1 MAASSAQETASPS
14 STQDPWILLA
24 SPFSRSDLEW
34 RADGKVTSAGTVR
47 MVPFVSAQTVAKR
60 LDSVEKGWHL
70 HTEALPI
77 AGTAF
82 TCRASLSILGT
93 TRDGIGQGTD
103 FKGAASDAFKRAA
116 ERFGVASYLYG
127 TGNVY
132 VKVKDPTA
140 KYPQPAQDPY
150 DVWQAQ
156 LNGTLTQRFPVSV
169 QRANTAAA
177 PAQPLPASFTA
188 SDDGLL
194 DPEPVTTANM
204 GKQHP
209 DDAKCPTCSGPLWD
223 NRIGKRNPKSPDF
236 KCKDKSCEGVIWAP
250 RNGATDPYLPTG
262 SPRAVEAPAD
272 IVAALDLEE
281 IPF

>member
-1 MAASSAQETASPS
+1 MAATSAPDV
-14 STQDPWILLA
+14 STQDPWVLLA

-34 RADGKVTSAGTVR
+34 RADGKVTNSGTVR

-60 LDSVEKGWHL
+60 LDSVEKGWDL
-70 HTEALPI
+70 DTEALPI

-82 TCRASLSILGT
+82 TCRASLMILNT

-103 FKGAASDAFKRAA
+103 YKGAASDAFKRAA

-156 LNGTLTQRFPVSV
+156 LTLVPSV
-169 QRANTAAA
+169 AWCRSVARATAAQ
-177 PAQPLPASFTA
+177 PVQPLPASFTA

-204 GKQHP
+204 GKMHP
-209 DDAKCPTCSGPLWD
+209 DDATCPKCGNGVWD
-223 NRIGKRNPKSPDF
+223 NREGKRNPKSPDF
-236 KCKDKSCEGVIWAP
+236 KCKDKGCDGCIWPPKTAK
-250 RNGATDPYLPTG
+250 GETDPYLPAG
-262 SPRAVEAPAD
+262 APRPAAAVPAH
-272 IVAALDLEE
+272 IVAGLDLEDE
-281 IPF
+281 ELPF